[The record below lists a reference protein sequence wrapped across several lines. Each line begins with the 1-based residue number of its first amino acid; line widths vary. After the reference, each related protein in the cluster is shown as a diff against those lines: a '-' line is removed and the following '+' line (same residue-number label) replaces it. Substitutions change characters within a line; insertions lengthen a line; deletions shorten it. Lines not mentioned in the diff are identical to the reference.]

1 MNALSLSLGVV
12 VDGSMLTESLQTHF
26 RSLTGP
32 TAGVFFGGWYID
44 RMGGYKDDT
53 GAAAAGTLRRCT
65 VFGALGKQYTQSNPN
80 VPLMYPMIDPEVTQ
94 AVCRRLWRLD
104 AC

>member
-1 MNALSLSLGVV
+1 MNALSLSRGVV
-12 VDGSMLTESLQTHF
+12 VDGSMLTNLFKTHF

-80 VPLMYPMIDPEVTQ
+80 VPQIDPNRPPNRPLINPAMTHN
-94 AVCRRLWRLD
+94 
-104 AC
+104 